1 MGAQEDAIRMFIQN
15 TGADSYNLLTGLG
28 YNPTGSYLTPEGERL
43 LYGSTFTYQ
52 GSDASYGSIMG
63 NGSLIS
69 NTGLTTG
76 SFQVGGET
84 GYNGSLNINPWHL
97 SIYDNSFGTPSVAS
111 GSGAQITIKGTD
123 NGVQVISEN
132 SSDNNGSQSAQS
144 GRYTFKTTTEA
155 SGTKTNQY
163 FIDGKAVTLVEWRK
177 GAPADVI
184 SDAKK
189 AIA

>member
-1 MGAQEDAIRMFIQN
+1 M
-15 TGADSYNLLTGLG
+15 
-28 YNPTGSYLTPEGERL
+28 
-43 LYGSTFTYQ
+43 
-52 GSDASYGSIMG
+52 
-63 NGSLIS
+63 
-69 NTGLTTG
+69 
-76 SFQVGGET
+76 
-84 GYNGSLNINPWHL
+84 

-111 GSGAQITIKGTD
+111 GSGAQLTIKGSD
-123 NGVQVISEN
+123 KGVQVISEN
-132 SSDNNGSQSAQS
+132 GSDNNDSQSAQS

-163 FIDGKAVTLVEWRK
+163 FIDGEAVRFVEWCK